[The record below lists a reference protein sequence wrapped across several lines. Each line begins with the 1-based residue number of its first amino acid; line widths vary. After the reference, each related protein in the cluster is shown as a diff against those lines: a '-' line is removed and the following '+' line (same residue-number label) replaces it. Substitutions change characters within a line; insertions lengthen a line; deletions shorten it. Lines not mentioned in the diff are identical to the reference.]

1 MKRSAATTVAL
12 GAAGAMACAST
23 LDIPPTLAPP
33 VVTSIVASDSR
44 PAPSLAIDT
53 LSTTGSGP
61 RSVSWLF
68 SYGEDSIQYMAPIN
82 VIASPASPHFAPT
95 PTPVKRDEPVTLGS
109 ITSYRFGESEPVLT
123 CTVLRACVI
132 ELETVEALVDDPIAG
147 DQARWIITTAR
158 TGRGGAST
166 LVIVKPKACDVTTN
180 LVLSTDRRIYDLD
193 LDSPPCS
200 ARATNPKRAYTRHIR
215 FSYPNES
222 NGLTGSPTRESTLVE
237 IADSVPKRSA
247 ELPGVES
254 ANQSDT
260 VWNTRYRVVRDSRG
274 PFGLL
279 GRKDAA
285 FPWQPTRIADD
296 GAHVYVTLPAL
307 ARKYPAPVLYALE
320 DDGSRTIVNYNV
332 RDSVIVTDRLLKRG
346 VLVIP
351 SGEEEQTLV
360 FENRAW
366 YEARQSSE
374 KR

>member
-193 LDSPPCS
+193 LDSPSCP
-200 ARATNPKRAYTRHIR
+200 AHATNPKRAYTRHIR

-222 NGLTGSPTRESTLVE
+222 NGTTGSPAPESTLAE
-237 IADSVPKRSA
+237 IADSVPQK
-247 ELPGVES
+247 PDES
-254 ANQSDT
+254 ANHSDT
-260 VWNTRYRVVRDSRG
+260 AWNTRYRVVPDSRR

-279 GRKDAA
+279 GSKHVA
-285 FPWQPTRIADD
+285 FPWQPMRIADD
-296 GAHVYVTLPAL
+296 GAHVYVSLPPL
-307 ARKYPAPVLYALE
+307 ARKYPLPVLYALE
-320 DDGSRTIVNYNV
+320 DDGSRTMVNYNL
-332 RDSVIVTDRLLKRG
+332 RDTIIVTDRVFRRG

-351 SGEEEQTLV
+351 SGNDEQQLV

-366 YEARQSSE
+366 YDAPQSGE